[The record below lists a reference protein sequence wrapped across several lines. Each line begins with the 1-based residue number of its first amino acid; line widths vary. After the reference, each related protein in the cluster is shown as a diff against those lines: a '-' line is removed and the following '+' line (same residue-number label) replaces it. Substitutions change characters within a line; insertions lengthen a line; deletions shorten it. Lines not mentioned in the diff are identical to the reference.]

1 MIDNTLGQNDMT
13 GMPGP
18 DMAAAGAQ
26 PTELNPA
33 NGTTVPGSAPIKTL
47 APVSPGSAI
56 IGGTEAKSQI
66 QDSMKSYNN
75 LDAQKKAA
83 IDAALAATESYN
95 QTS

>member
-18 DMAAAGAQ
+18 DMAAAGTT
-26 PTELNPA
+26 PVETNPSTGSTA
-33 NGTTVPGSAPIKTL
+33 VPSKPVKTL
-47 APVSPGSAI
+47 APVNQGSAI
-56 IGGTEAKSQI
+56 IGGTEQKSQI

-75 LDAQKKAA
+75 LDEQKKAD
-83 IDAALAATESYN
+83 IDAALATTESYN

>member
-1 MIDNTLGQNDMT
+1 MIDNPLGQNDMT
-13 GMPGP
+13 GVPGP
-18 DMAAAGAQ
+18 DMASVGAQ
-26 PTELNPA
+26 PKELNPA
-33 NGTTVPGSAPIKTL
+33 DGTMVSGSAPIKTL
-47 APVSPGSAI
+47 APISQGSAI
-56 IGGTEAKSQI
+56 IGGTEEKSQI

>member
-13 GMPGP
+13 GVPGP

-26 PTELNPA
+26 PIESNPA
-33 NGTTVPGSAPIKTL
+33 NGTMVSGSAPIKTL